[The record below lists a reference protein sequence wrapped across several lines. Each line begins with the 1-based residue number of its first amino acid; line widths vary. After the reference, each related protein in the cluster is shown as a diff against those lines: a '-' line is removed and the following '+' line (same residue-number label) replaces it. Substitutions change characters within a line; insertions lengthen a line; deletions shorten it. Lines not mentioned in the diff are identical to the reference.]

1 MSASPTSTLAA
12 AMMYSPSY
20 GSSSPLSPVAVD
32 DVVTVMTNLRLSK
45 VRSSMPFGTRTVEA
59 GFLATACV
67 PPLSL
72 ASRTTEDKKA
82 ATNWSLKE
90 AELLAGWR
98 NEEEEEAAEAARDLE
113 WVSELVQD

>member
-12 AMMYSPSY
+12 ATMYPPSY
-20 GSSSPLSPVAVD
+20 GSSPPLSPVAVD
-32 DVVTVMTNLRLSK
+32 DIVTVMTKLRLSK

-67 PPLSL
+67 PPLSP
-72 ASRTTEDKKA
+72 ASRTIEDKKA

-90 AELLAGWR
+90 AKLLDDLR
-98 NEEEEEAAEAARDLE
+98 NEEEEEAADSARDLK
-113 WVSELVQD
+113 WVSELVED